1 MENRANDTNLMSLN
15 VWTRDLLSGL
25 VVFLVA
31 IPLCLGI
38 ALASGAPLFSGILAG
53 IVGGL
58 VIGIL
63 SGSHTSVSGPAAG
76 LTAVVAS
83 QIGALG
89 SFQAFL
95 LAVVVGGLIQIVLGL
110 ARAGFIAAFFPSS
123 VIKGLLAAIGVILII
138 KQTPYML
145 GLAKVVSNSSES
157 TPVAH
162 PNIFKQ
168 IAEMFSGEPNLVAMS
183 IGICSMFFLLAWDRI
198 PRLKKSLI
206 PAPLIVVAIGIF
218 VEWALTSGGGEGV
231 GGARLVKVPVVGS
244 FREVSAFLTLPD
256 FGQFANAKVYLAGL
270 TLAIVASLETLLNL
284 EAVDNLDRKQR
295 VSPPNRELFAQGV
308 GNVVSGLVG
317 GLPVTSVVIRGTVN
331 VGAGSESKLSAI
343 FHGLYL
349 AAAVF
354 FLPTLLNLIPLSSL
368 AAVLLVTGFKL
379 ASPKLMT
386 QLWSE
391 GLSQFI
397 PFIITLI
404 AIVGTDLL
412 VGILIGL
419 SAALAFI
426 LYSNYKR
433 PVQMIVER
441 HLGGE
446 LYHLQLA
453 NQVSFLNRAAL
464 DRTLNAIPKGA
475 HVLIDASTT
484 AYIDP
489 DILSL
494 VRDYQKKIAPVR
506 EVEVSLRGFQ
516 PAYEMH
522 DSIQYVDFSTHEM
535 QQSLTPA
542 KVLKV
547 LADGNQRFRNQH
559 PLPRDIV
566 RQINATAAGQYPM
579 AVVLSCIDSRT
590 PTELIFDQGLGDI
603 MNICLAGNVMVGP
616 RVLASV
622 EYGCVNAGA
631 KLVMVMA
638 HTGSTVLRS
647 IVDHACGIHE
657 GRTGEHF
664 QFLVDSVN
672 KSISLQERQDYLRY
686 SQEERASFCDEVA
699 RRHVINSIESI
710 RVESH
715 TMGELIDRGEVGM
728 IASMYDTF
736 TGNIEFI
743 HDSAIGFDPTEA
755 STGDTAARRETRS
768 T

>member
-1 MENRANDTNLMSLN
+1 
-15 VWTRDLLSGL
+15 
-25 VVFLVA
+25 
-31 IPLCLGI
+31 
-38 ALASGAPLFSGILAG
+38 
-53 IVGGL
+53 
-58 VIGIL
+58 
-63 SGSHTSVSGPAAG
+63 
-76 LTAVVAS
+76 
-83 QIGALG
+83 
-89 SFQAFL
+89 
-95 LAVVVGGLIQIVLGL
+95 
-110 ARAGFIAAFFPSS
+110 
-123 VIKGLLAAIGVILII
+123 
-138 KQTPYML
+138 
-145 GLAKVVSNSSES
+145 
-157 TPVAH
+157 
-162 PNIFKQ
+162 
-168 IAEMFSGEPNLVAMS
+168 
-183 IGICSMFFLLAWDRI
+183 
-198 PRLKKSLI
+198 
-206 PAPLIVVAIGIF
+206 
-218 VEWALTSGGGEGV
+218 
-231 GGARLVKVPVVGS
+231 
-244 FREVSAFLTLPD
+244 
-256 FGQFANAKVYLAGL
+256 
-270 TLAIVASLETLLNL
+270 
-284 EAVDNLDRKQR
+284 
-295 VSPPNRELFAQGV
+295 
-308 GNVVSGLVG
+308 
-317 GLPVTSVVIRGTVN
+317 
-331 VGAGSESKLSAI
+331 
-343 FHGLYL
+343 
-349 AAAVF
+349 
-354 FLPTLLNLIPLSSL
+354 
-368 AAVLLVTGFKL
+368 
-379 ASPKLMT
+379 
-386 QLWSE
+386 
-391 GLSQFI
+391 
-397 PFIITLI
+397 
-404 AIVGTDLL
+404 
-412 VGILIGL
+412 
-419 SAALAFI
+419 
-426 LYSNYKR
+426 
-433 PVQMIVER
+433 MIVEK

-522 DSIQYVDFSTHEM
+522 DSIQYVDFSTREM

-566 RQINATAAGQYPM
+566 RQFSATAAGQYPI
-579 AVVLSCIDSRT
+579 AVVLSCMDART

-631 KLVMVMA
+631 KLVMIMA

-710 RVESH
+710 RAASH
-715 TMGELIDRGEVGM
+715 TMSELIDTGEVGM

-755 STGDTAARRETRS
+755 NTADTSARRETRS